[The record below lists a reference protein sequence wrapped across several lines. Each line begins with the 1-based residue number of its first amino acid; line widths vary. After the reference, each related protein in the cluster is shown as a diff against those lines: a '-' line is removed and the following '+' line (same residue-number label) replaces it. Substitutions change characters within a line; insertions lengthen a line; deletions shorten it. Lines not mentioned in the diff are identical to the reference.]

1 LPTARRLWENEMMLL
16 WFLRGLFILVL
27 AGIGAFLVNQID
39 MSLLVET
46 VVLVGIALLA
56 AAVITADVL
65 LRKKNIA
72 IISALYIGMLVG
84 LFLSNFIMLALRPFT
99 LLVEQ
104 NLPTTVTGKVAEP
117 VFLSVS
123 LVITPTVCYVCVS
136 FLLQTRGDFRFI
148 IPYVEFRKE
157 TKGQRPL
164 LLDTSV
170 IIDGRIADLAETR
183 LFDAALIVPAFV
195 LQELQL
201 VADSS
206 DKLKRNRG
214 RRGLDVLNKL
224 RASTTL
230 DLETND
236 IELPEFQT
244 VRGVDQRLVLLAKHL
259 TAKIVTNDFNLN
271 KLARVQGV
279 DVVNL
284 NDIANALKP
293 VFLPGE
299 SIVVRLSK
307 LGDQPGQ
314 AVGYM
319 DDGTMVVAEQGR
331 GHVGEEVRLMVT
343 SVLQTSAGRMIF
355 GKLDGQVTKN
365 G

>member
-1 LPTARRLWENEMMLL
+1 MLL

-27 AGIGAFLVNQID
+27 AGIGGFLVNQIE

-46 VVLVGIALLA
+46 LLLITIVLIAGG
-56 AAVITADVL
+56 VIGGDVL
-65 LRKKNIA
+65 FRKKNIA
-72 IISALYIGMLVG
+72 IISAVYMGILVG
-84 LFLSNFIMLALRPFT
+84 LLLSYFFMLAVRPFT
-99 LLVEQ
+99 TLIEQ
-104 NLPTTVTGKVAEP
+104 NLPNVGGVTEP
-117 VFLSVS
+117 VHLCVS
-123 LVITPTVCYVCVS
+123 LIITPTFCYICVS

-183 LFDAALIVPAFV
+183 LFDTALVVPAFV

-230 DLETND
+230 DLQTND
-236 IELPEFQT
+236 LELPEFQT

-259 TAKIVTNDFNLN
+259 GAKIVTNDFNLN

-279 DVVNL
+279 EVVNL

-299 SIVVRLSK
+299 SMVVRLSK

-314 AVGYM
+314 AVGYL
-319 DDGTMVVAEQGR
+319 DDGTMVVAEQGKAY
-331 GHVGEEVRLMVT
+331 VGEEVRLMVT

-355 GKLDGQVTKN
+355 GKLDGQVTRA

>member
-1 LPTARRLWENEMMLL
+1 MML
-16 WFLRGLFILVL
+16 WFLRGVFILVL
-27 AGIGAFLVNQID
+27 AGIGAFLVNQFP
-39 MSLLVET
+39 MSLLQET
-46 VVLVGIALLA
+46 LVLGGITLV
-56 AAVITADVL
+56 AAVAITLDVL
-65 LRKKNIA
+65 FQRKNIA
-72 IISALYIGMLVG
+72 LISALYIGLLVG
-84 LFLSNFIMLALRPFT
+84 LALSNFIMLALRPFT
-99 LLVEQ
+99 QLVENTL
-104 NLPTTVTGKVAEP
+104 NLPTTSKLDQP
-117 VFLSVS
+117 VHLGVS
-123 LVITPTVCYVCVS
+123 LILTPIVCYICVS

-148 IPYVEFRKE
+148 IPYVEFSKE
-157 TKGQRPL
+157 MKGTRPL

-183 LFDAALIVPAFV
+183 LFDTALVVPGFV

-214 RRGLDVLNKL
+214 RRGLDMLNKL
-224 RASTTL
+224 RAISNI
-230 DLETND
+230 DLQTNETD
-236 IELPEFQT
+236 LPEFQT
-244 VRGVDQRLVLLAKHL
+244 VRLVDQRLVLLAKHL
-259 TAKIVTNDFNLN
+259 QAKIVTNDFNLN

-299 SIVVRLSK
+299 LIVVK
-307 LGDQPGQ
+307 LTKAGDQQGQ
-314 AVGYM
+314 GVGYL

-331 GHVGEEVRLMVT
+331 NYIGEDVRLVVT

-355 GKLDGQVTKN
+355 GKFDGQVSRGN
-365 G
+365 

>member
-1 LPTARRLWENEMMLL
+1 M
-16 WFLRGLFILVL
+16 
-27 AGIGAFLVNQID
+27 AGISGFIVYRFGLTGFIATSTFA
-39 MSLLVET
+39 
-46 VVLVGIALLA
+46 GIFVAGA
-56 AAVITADVL
+56 AAIATDVL
-65 LRKKNIA
+65 FRQKKIA
-72 IISALYIGMLVG
+72 VISAIFIGLLVG
-84 LFLSNFIMLALRPFT
+84 LVVSNFIMLAVVP
-99 LLVEQ
+99 
-104 NLPTTVTGKVAEP
+104 
-117 VFLSVS
+117 FLSLLLSVLPEVLTNGHPAYVAVNLATHS
-123 LVITPTVCYVCVS
+123 TVCYLCVS

-148 IPYVEFRKE
+148 IPYIEFAKE
-157 TKGQRPL
+157 SKGQRPL

-170 IIDGRIADLAETR
+170 IIDGRIADLSETR
-183 LFDAALIVPAFV
+183 LFDTALVVPAFV

-224 RASTTL
+224 RANTTV
-230 DLETND
+230 DLQTND
-236 IELPEFQT
+236 LELPEFQT
-244 VRGVDQRLVLLAKHL
+244 VRGVDQRLVLLARHL
-259 TAKIVTNDFNLN
+259 NAKIVTNDFNLN

-314 AVGYM
+314 AVGYL
-319 DDGTMVVAEQGR
+319 DDGTMVVAEQGKS
-331 GHVGEEVRLMVT
+331 HVGEEVRLMVT

-355 GKLDGQVTKN
+355 GRLDGQVSK
-365 G
+365 GP

>member
-1 LPTARRLWENEMMLL
+1 MKNMLL
-16 WFLRGLFILVL
+16 WFLRGLLVLVL
-27 AGIGAFLVNQID
+27 AGIGAFLVNQFE
-39 MSLLVET
+39 MSVLVET
-46 VVLVGIALLA
+46 IFMAGIAVIA
-56 AAVITADVL
+56 AGVITVDVL

-72 IISALYIGMLVG
+72 LISALYLGLLVG
-84 LFLSNFIMLALRPFT
+84 LLLSNLIMLALLPFT
-99 LLVEQ
+99 KLIEQ
-104 NLPTTVTGKVAEP
+104 NLPPSVATRIP
-117 VFLSVS
+117 DPIHLAVS
-123 LVITPTVCYVCVS
+123 LLLTPLICYICVS

-148 IPYVEFRKE
+148 IPYVEFSKE

-170 IIDGRIADLAETR
+170 IIDGRIADLSETR
-183 LFDAALIVPAFV
+183 VFDTTLVVPAFV

-224 RASTTL
+224 RANTAL

-307 LGDQPGQ
+307 PGDQPGQ
-314 AVGYM
+314 AVGYL

-331 GHVGEEVRLMVT
+331 GHMGEEVRLMVT

-355 GKLDGQVTKN
+355 GKLDGQVSRN

>member
-1 LPTARRLWENEMMLL
+1 MML
-16 WFLRGLFILVL
+16 WILRGLLVLVL
-27 AGIGAFLVNQID
+27 AGIGAFLVNQFD
-39 MSLLVET
+39 MTVLVET
-46 VVLVGIALLA
+46 IFLGGIALLTA
-56 AAVITADVL
+56 GIIAADVM

-72 IISALYIGMLVG
+72 IMSALYIGLLVG
-84 LFLSNFIMLALRPFT
+84 LVLSNLILLALLPFT
-99 LLVEQ
+99 QMIER
-104 NLPTTVTGKVAEP
+104 NLPASFPNKDAIHLG
-117 VFLSVS
+117 VS
-123 LVITPTVCYVCVS
+123 LVITPMVCYICVS
-136 FLLQTRGDFRFI
+136 FLLQTRSDFRFI
-148 IPYVEFRKE
+148 IPYVEFSKE
-157 TKGQRPL
+157 SKGQRPL

-170 IIDGRIADLAETR
+170 IIDGRIADLSETR
-183 LFDAALIVPAFV
+183 LFDTTLVVPAFV

-224 RASTTL
+224 RTNTSM
-230 DLETND
+230 DLQTND

-244 VRGVDQRLVLLAKHL
+244 VRGVDQRLVLLAKHMN
-259 TAKIVTNDFNLN
+259 AKIVTNDFNLN

-299 SIVVRLSK
+299 AIVVRLSK

-314 AVGYM
+314 AVGYL
-319 DDGTMVVAEQGR
+319 DDGTMVVAEHGR
-331 GHVGEEVRLMVT
+331 NHVGEEVRLTVT

-355 GKLDGQVTKN
+355 GRLDGQLQR
-365 G
+365 